1 MKRYV
6 WIAVA
11 ALILLSGVYSIYQYR
26 RLTQKTDMS
35 RYAPADC
42 LVYVEFHR
50 VSDLMSSL
58 FRTRAWME
66 VSPAFGISR
75 QTRSLESLTDLLA
88 ATGLATDDSLGLL
101 LAEYALV
108 VDSIRAETSE
118 AGELEVVPGVT
129 LLIETRSNDISHLVK
144 SKSEMLARRVYGRD
158 LQVTVTQGR
167 TEIYTYASKEPD
179 RYLLATHYG
188 SLILISNQRE
198 SLERCLKAIEQ
209 GRTLSQDAAFVQARS
224 ESAVFAYA
232 TPAGINRLVQLALF
246 SLNPEQAVASEQMV
260 SGQAISSLTYSI
272 DFLDGGVREQFRLR
286 LRSDLAARLRQAFQP
301 VAGSSEIL
309 RLARRADLWLLRAP
323 RPLEKTEQLVETFSA
338 SSNVVVAFAIRQLL
352 IDFERR
358 LAVDRSVDE
367 LLGDEL
373 GALRMDAV
381 ERVKFLKVRDK
392 IRILP
397 YLARYLQSP
406 KIESEF
412 IDGYE
417 VLRGSDG
424 RAAVFVGDYLLVGER
439 ESLVEAIAA
448 WSSRDAS
455 YPQPQGTLICAGP
468 SEKALGD
475 FFLRVSRLLRTTDG
489 SREYLK
495 RPGLAQKLSAFPSS
509 TSVGRFTSE
518 GLLIESNSPLGPF
531 PLIASLAIADIE
543 ELREEK

>member
-1 MKRYV
+1 
-6 WIAVA
+6 
-11 ALILLSGVYSIYQYR
+11 
-26 RLTQKTDMS
+26 MS
-35 RYAPADC
+35 RYAPVDC

-50 VSDLMSSL
+50 VSDLMNSL
-58 FRTRAWME
+58 FQTRAWIE

-75 QTRSLESLTDLLA
+75 QTRSLESLTDLIA
-88 ATGLATDDSLGLL
+88 ATGLAADDSLGLL

-108 VDSIRAETSE
+108 VDSISAETSE

-129 LLIETRSNDISHLVK
+129 LLIETHSNDISHLVK
-144 SKSEMLARRVYGRD
+144 SKSEMLAQRIYGRD
-158 LQVTVTQGR
+158 LQVAVAQGR
-167 TEIYTYASKEPD
+167 AEIYTYTSKETD
-179 RYLLATHYG
+179 RCLLATHYG

-209 GRTLSQDAAFVQARS
+209 GRTLSQDTAFLQARA

-232 TPAGINRLVQLALF
+232 TPAGINRLIQLALL
-246 SLNPEQAVASEQMV
+246 SLSPEVTTEQIV
-260 SGQAISSLTYSI
+260 SRQAISSLTYSI

-286 LRSDLAARLRQAFQP
+286 LRPDLAARLQQAFQP

-309 RLARRADLWLLRAP
+309 QLAHRTDVWLLRVP
-323 RPLEKTEQLVETFSA
+323 RPLEKTEQLVEAFSA
-338 SSNVVVAFAIRQLL
+338 SSSVVVAFALRQLL

-373 GALRMDAV
+373 GTLRVNAV
-381 ERVKFLKVRDK
+381 ERVKFIKVRDK

-397 YLARYLQSP
+397 YLSRYLQSS

-417 VLRGSDG
+417 VLHGSDG
-424 RAAVFVGDYLLVGER
+424 RSAVFMGDYLLVGER
-439 ESLVEAIAA
+439 KGLAEAIAV
-448 WSSRDAS
+448 WSSRDTS
-455 YPQPQGTLICAGP
+455 YPQPQGVLVCAGP

-495 RPGLAQKLSAFPSS
+495 RPGLSQTLLAFPPS
-509 TSVGRFTSE
+509 TSVGHFTRE